1 MTGEDQTKKIMVQM
15 EIAIFKI
22 PPCEDLLV
30 IGKKATIGKNAARK
44 MLETITP
51 DQFEVIEVENPI
63 IEAIVAKKE
72 VIKLIGRDLLLQL
85 VFDEIAPLMEETGL
99 LQIGLNV
106 KIKRNQ
112 TLESLNPETL

>member
-1 MTGEDQTKKIMVQM
+1 MTGKDQTKKIMVQM

-44 MLETITP
+44 MLEAVTP
-51 DQFEVIEVENPI
+51 EQFEVIEVENPI

-72 VIKLIGRDLLLQL
+72 IVKLIGKDHLLQL
-85 VFDEIAPLMEETGL
+85 VLEEIAPLMEETGL

-112 TLESLNPETL
+112 TLESSCPT